1 MASTDEELNL
11 LEKDIRQ
18 LKIEYDMYFG
28 GGRAKP
34 PADTQWRIE
43 QVIKRYSER
52 GAAMNFAQRF
62 RFNNLA
68 QGYAKCQEVFRKRL
82 KQKEEGFVQRHY
94 GAAARAIEAERA
106 RSKPPEAQEPAASG
120 GAGAH
125 PRGSDY
131 VMACSDPEREGDKV
145 KELYAALVQAKQQAG
160 EKLDQLTMENF
171 QEFVRLKT
179 QQLKQQKSAAQVE
192 YSVSIENGQVKL
204 KARVK

>member
-1 MASTDEELNL
+1 MATTDEELNQ

-28 GGRAKP
+28 GGRARP

-52 GAAMNFAQRF
+52 GANMNFGQRF
-62 RFNNLA
+62 RFNNLS
-68 QGYAKCQEVFRKRL
+68 QGYAKCQEVFRKRM

-94 GAAARAIEAERA
+94 GAAARAIEAARA
-106 RSKPPEAQEPAASG
+106 KSRPPETESPAA
-120 GAGAH
+120 AGAT
-125 PRGSDY
+125 PGRKQSDEY
-131 VMACSDPEREGDKV
+131 VMACSDPAQEGEKV

-160 EKLDQLTMENF
+160 EKTDQLTMENF